1 MQTPC
6 RALGYLFGT
15 QAASGS
21 GVRPLGSI
29 RGVAAS
35 GILLS
40 GHQSLTSLH
49 ILHLLVTPLPPC
61 RLSGT
66 ILCSNPE
73 FQAPFLTSSPL
84 LVLVSNSQGQKV
96 TPTSSRVEPASHPN
110 PLGKLPIPPFSSLT
124 INPKPGQEFHSFL
137 LPCT

>member
-6 RALGYLFGT
+6 RTLGYLVGT
-15 QAASGS
+15 LAISGS
-21 GVRPLGSI
+21 GVRPLGGI

-35 GILLS
+35 RTLLS

-49 ILHLLVTPLPPC
+49 ILHLLLTPLPPC

-84 LVLVSNSQGQKV
+84 LVLVSNSQEQKV
-96 TPTSSRVEPASHPN
+96 TPTSSRAEPASHPN
-110 PLGKLPIPPFSSLT
+110 TLGELPIPPFSSLT
-124 INPKPGQEFHSFL
+124 INRP
-137 LPCT
+137 